1 MASDDSAEAVLDHA
15 GGNSF
20 ARLIDAIRAEIAALE
35 AEDAER
41 IEAATAGKLAALQ
54 AVAADVAGGVPPRK
68 DLLATARDLNA
79 EAALRARAKMLGVE
93 RRLAAVSVVAG
104 RPAALVYGRNGRW
117 T

>member
-1 MASDDSAEAVLDHA
+1 MAGDASYD

-20 ARLIDAIRAEIAALE
+20 IRLIDAIRAEIAALE
-35 AEDAER
+35 AEDAPR

-54 AVAADVAGGVPPRK
+54 AVETDIAGGTPPQRE
-68 DLLATARDLNA
+68 LLAQARDLNA

-93 RRLAAVSVVAG
+93 RRLAAISTSAG

-117 T
+117 A